1 MRAWDAP
8 ASVTLPGQAAL
19 PRIFDTSAGEIVQV
33 QEDKAASLYVC
44 GITPYDAT
52 HMGHASTYVAFD
64 LLHRAWLDAG
74 VPVTYVQNVTDVDDP
89 LLERATATNVDWREL
104 AEDQTELFRTD
115 MKALNVI
122 PPAHYVGVVESIE
135 WLFPLIEDLLRRG
148 LAYRVPGFTDEQ
160 GVVHP
165 DGDVYLDLK
174 AVRELPANAEGYS
187 WAPGEVCHLTR
198 DEMLEIFA
206 ERGGDPNRA
215 GKRDALDPLLWRV
228 KREGEPSWDAGELGA
243 GRPGWH
249 IECTMIARRFVDG
262 SLTVQAGGNDL
273 TFPHH
278 DLGAGHS
285 WAVSARPH
293 AKHYAHT
300 GMVGLDGHKMSKS
313 RGNLVLVSRLRA
325 AGEDAN
331 AVRLAIMGQ
340 HYRSDWFWTDELLE
354 HAKARLD
361 TYRHAVSMAE
371 GREGSEGVTDE
382 AAVELLGAVREALGE
397 DLNAPAALAA
407 VDAWAVKALADTTVG
422 GGALVRD
429 ILAARLG
436 VVL

>member
-1 MRAWDAP
+1 VVDYALGDRG
-8 ASVTLPGQAAL
+8 SVD
-19 PRIFDTSAGEIVQV
+19 I
-33 QEDKAASLYVC
+33 
-44 GITPYDAT
+44 
-52 HMGHASTYVAFD
+52 
-64 LLHRAWLDAG
+64 
-74 VPVTYVQNVTDVDDP
+74 VTDDYYEAETLQIFEELHIDR
-89 LLERATATNVDWREL
+89 ERIWYGEARLVPEPDNPYEPNSIAVYIDEFKVGRMSPADSAAYWDSITRVVASGYEPIAHLQLSAVAVR
-104 AEDQTELFRTD
+104 AEGGGMHVKST
-115 MKALNVI
+115 
-122 PPAHYVGVVESIE
+122 GVLSLSAPGS
-135 WLFPLIEDLLRRG
+135 LFPLNDAPTRATLLPQG
-148 LAYRVPGFTDEQ
+148 PSMKVLDEKEHSEYLHSILPPSGEGRVILTLEANQ
-160 GVVHP
+160 LKTS
-165 DGDVYLDLK
+165 DG
-174 AVRELPANAEGYS
+174 
-187 WAPGEVCHLTR
+187 
-198 DEMLEIFA
+198 
-206 ERGGDPNRA
+206 
-215 GKRDALDPLLWRV
+215 
-228 KREGEPSWDAGELGA
+228 
-243 GRPGWH
+243 
-249 IECTMIARRFVDG
+249 RFVDSVEVRHDRKLVG
-262 SLTVQAGGNDL
+262 RLSTQMSEQLAPVIRYAFENDRLTSAWGTIRGNTLELSLTVQAGGNDL

-361 TYRHAVSMAE
+361 TYRHAVSVAE

-382 AAVELLGAVREALGE
+382 AAVELLTTVREALGE